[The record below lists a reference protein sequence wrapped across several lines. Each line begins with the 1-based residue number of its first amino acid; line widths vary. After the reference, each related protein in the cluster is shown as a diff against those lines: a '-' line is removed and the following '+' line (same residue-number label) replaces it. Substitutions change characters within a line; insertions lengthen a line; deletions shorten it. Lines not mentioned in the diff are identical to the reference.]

1 MQKTLKIKNDIRQL
15 AAVEQFLRQEAGG
28 FGLNE
33 SLIGN
38 LHLVLEEAISN
49 IIFYAYEGEERKE
62 EEIDLTLDYEKPYL
76 VIRLSDG
83 GCPFDPTARQDPD
96 LSLTAEERPI
106 GGLGIFLIKKLMD
119 EVSYQRVNDKN
130 VLILKKK
137 ITS

>member
-15 AAVEQFLRQEAGG
+15 AAVERFLRETADS
-28 FGLNE
+28 FGWSEPLV
-33 SLIGN
+33 GN
-38 LHLVLEEAISN
+38 LDLVLEEAVSN
-49 IIFYAYEGEERKE
+49 IIFYAYEGEERE
-62 EEIDLTLDYEKPYL
+62 EEIELSLCYEQPHL
-76 VIRLSDG
+76 IIELSDG

-96 LSLTAEERPI
+96 ISLATEERPV

-119 EVSYQRVNDKN
+119 EVSYKRVGDKN

>member
-15 AAVEQFLRQEAGG
+15 AAVEQFLREEAGG
-28 FGLNE
+28 FGLNQ

-38 LHLVLEEAISN
+38 LNLVLEEAISN
-49 IIFYAYEGEERKE
+49 IIFYAYEGEEKKE
-62 EEIDLTLDYEKPYL
+62 EEIDLSLGYEKPYL
-76 VIRLSDG
+76 VIRLSDN

-119 EVSYQRVNDKN
+119 EVSYQRVNGKN

-137 ITS
+137 VTS

>member
-15 AAVEQFLRQEAGG
+15 AAVERFLRETADF
-28 FGLNE
+28 FGWGEPLV
-33 SLIGN
+33 GN
-38 LHLVLEEAISN
+38 LNLVLEEAVSN
-49 IIFYAYEGEERKE
+49 IIFYAYEGENRE
-62 EEIDLTLDYEKPYL
+62 EEIELSLSYEQPDLMVK
-76 VIRLSDG
+76 LSDG

-96 LSLTAEERPI
+96 ISLAAEERPV

-119 EVSYQRVNDKN
+119 EVNYQRVGDKN